1 MIWKERQD
9 PKGSRHVHTQVITP
23 TSPPGILTFKS
34 LAAHVPQ
41 HGRGWHISV
50 TSFLLSRGF
59 QPRLPHLVSLTFARS
74 PTLLSLCQVPLP
86 QWSASEWHDT
96 APWGVCP
103 LSKLGSDSRE
113 ACMASQVIKTTL
125 PKEVGVRDTLLQSLL
140 GQRFCC
146 LIELAVLV
154 YPLGPQSTRGMNLA
168 CHPVLLE
175 AAVTVSTVSLGEVT
189 AESNCPCV
197 HACDRVRGSARACL
211 SWIPVI
217 YYVRL
222 TTLV

>member
-1 MIWKERQD
+1 MSPNTGGAGASQSPASFYPGVSNQGSPTWSPSPLPGLPLSFPCARFLFLSGVHQSGMTQPLGECVLSTSWEVIAER
-9 PKGSRHVHTQVITP
+9 HAW
-23 TSPPGILTFKS
+23 L
-34 LAAHVPQ
+34 
-41 HGRGWHISV
+41 
-50 TSFLLSRGF
+50 
-59 QPRLPHLVSLTFARS
+59 ARS
-74 PTLLSLCQVPLP
+74 SRPCSPER
-86 QWSASEWHDT
+86 WASGTPCCSPSWDN
-96 APWGVCP
+96 
-103 LSKLGSDSRE
+103 
-113 ACMASQVIKTTL
+113 
-125 PKEVGVRDTLLQSLL
+125 
-140 GQRFCC
+140 RFCC